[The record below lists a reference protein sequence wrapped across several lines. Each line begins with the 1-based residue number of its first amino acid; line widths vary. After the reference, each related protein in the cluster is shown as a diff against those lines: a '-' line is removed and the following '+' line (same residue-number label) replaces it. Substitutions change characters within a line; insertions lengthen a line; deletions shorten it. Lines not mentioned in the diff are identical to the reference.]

1 MGERVLNIYS
11 MCRSYY
17 SPDGA
22 KYRRSFNFVNDLI
35 CGEAAPKV
43 LVSIIIA

>member
-1 MGERVLNIYS
+1 
-11 MCRSYY
+11 MCLAGF

-22 KYRRSFNFVNDLI
+22 KYRRSFNFVNDII

-43 LVSIIIA
+43 LVRKKSTFGNQKT